1 MLPVFPVAEKH
12 GLHFYDVTVLYDKI
26 YYLYG
31 ECELWKQEVP
41 LYLTQLWTG
50 AHSSF
55 DTGATTGHAL
65 HTQKNRVWVCS

>member
-31 ECELWKQEVP
+31 ECEL
-41 LYLTQLWTG
+41 
-50 AHSSF
+50 
-55 DTGATTGHAL
+55 
-65 HTQKNRVWVCS
+65 